1 MDMLHQ
7 PYAQALARALG
18 HFIWQGAILGL
29 VARLIVRAGR
39 LGATARYTVGVLCL
53 AAMAAVPIVTTIYF
67 AHDAA
72 STASAAVAAIGA
84 GRVATVGA
92 VTLVDPPTH
101 GSWSRWDA
109 HAIIVVSWM
118 TGVVLL
124 SLRLLGGWVMTRRL
138 VVGARGLA
146 APGIRALARRVAER
160 LALTRIVEVFESP
173 TVAVPMMVGW
183 IKPCVIL
190 PTAALSGLTPV
201 QVEALLAHELAH
213 VRRHDY
219 LVNLLQSVVETLL
232 FYHPAVWW
240 ISRDVR
246 EAREHCCDDL
256 AVAVC
261 DRVVY
266 ASALAD
272 LAAMTAGPR
281 FALAATDGSLVG
293 RVRRI
298 LSGRDDDRGAKPGWL
313 PITLLALAVAGMAPS
328 VVSSA
333 PAAEMPRF
341 RVQVT
346 PPEPQSSE
354 PATPQTAAPASVPS
368 GTQGEPQTTGETA
381 PRVEGRLQGPDPE
394 QPIEKLRAMLAE
406 IESDLAGAQDPEL
419 GRKLEA
425 ERDQLAA
432 AVDKLKAERALL
444 ERSREEGTKT
454 EDRLRE
460 VQAKLA
466 AAAIASSDESDVSL
480 KKEKE
485 AEQRQRDQM
494 LDQADVLK
502 ANLAQLDQ
510 LKAKLALRAQD
521 DESQDKL
528 ANIYAETVDAYKAKL
543 DAAQVQAQAQ
553 RGVEARDVEAQI
565 AALKQLDAERQV
577 ARERENG
584 SPEFDSKRV
593 LSLLEP
599 ALKAG
604 PGEVSVVGDVSHP
617 GPIKWEGGLTAA
629 AAMLRAG
636 APSADGVD
644 VRIGRL
650 SEMNLTWGADGPDSH
665 LRIDV
670 IEPSTT
676 LRAGDV
682 IVVTATKRK

>member
-7 PYAQALARALG
+7 PYVPALARALG

-29 VARLIVRAGR
+29 AAHLAIRAGR
-39 LGATARYTVGVLCL
+39 LGATARYAVGVVCL
-53 AAMAAVPIVTTIYF
+53 AAMAAMPIVTTIYL

-72 STASAAVAAIGA
+72 STASATVAASGA
-84 GRVATVGA
+84 GHAVTAGA
-92 VTLVDPPTH
+92 VMSVNPPTD

-118 TGVVLL
+118 AGVVLL
-124 SLRLLGGWVMTRRL
+124 SLRLLGGWVMTRRF
-138 VVGARGLA
+138 VGGARGLA
-146 APGIRALARRVAER
+146 APDVRALAHRVAER

-173 TVAVPMMVGW
+173 TIAVPMMVGW

-190 PTAALSGLTPV
+190 PTAALAGLTPV

-219 LVNLLQSVVETLL
+219 LVNLLQSAVETLL

-272 LAAMTAGPR
+272 LAALARMATGPR

-313 PITLLALAVAGMAPS
+313 PIALLALAVAGMAPS

-333 PAAEMPRF
+333 PAAEMLRF
-341 RVQVT
+341 HVQVT

-354 PATPQTAAPASVPS
+354 PAEPPTAVPAPVPT
-368 GTQGEPQTTGETA
+368 GTQAEPPKTGETA
-381 PRVEGRLQGPDPE
+381 PRVDGARDQGPNRE
-394 QPIEKLRAMLAE
+394 QIEKLRAMLAE
-406 IESDLAGAQDPEL
+406 IESELAQIQGPEPD
-419 GRKLEA
+419 RKLKA
-425 ERDQLAA
+425 ERDQIEAT
-432 AVDKLKAERALL
+432 VDKLRAERALL
-444 ERSREEGTKT
+444 ERSREEATIT
-454 EDRLRE
+454 EDQRRE
-460 VQAKLA
+460 VEAKLA
-466 AAAIASSDESDVSL
+466 AAASIVSDDPDVSPKL
-480 KKEKE
+480 KKE
-485 AEQRQRDQM
+485 AEQRQRDQA
-494 LDQADVLK
+494 LDRADVLK
-502 ANLAQLDQ
+502 AKLAEMDQ
-510 LKAKLALRAQD
+510 VKAELALRAQS
-521 DESQDKL
+521 DEQQEKL
-528 ANIYAETVDAYKAKL
+528 AKSYAETL
-543 DAAQVQAQAQ
+543 
-553 RGVEARDVEAQI
+553 
-565 AALKQLDAERQV
+565 QLDAENLV
-577 ARERENG
+577 ARVRENG
-584 SPEFDSKRV
+584 STEFDSKRV
-593 LSLLEP
+593 LSLIGP

-617 GPIKWEGGLTAA
+617 GPIKWEDGLTAA
-629 AAMLRAG
+629 AAITRAG

-644 VRIGRL
+644 VRMGRL
-650 SEMNLTWGADGPDSH
+650 SEMNLTWGADGPNSH

-670 IEPSTT
+670 IDPSAT

>member
-1 MDMLHQ
+1 MNMLRQ
-7 PYAQALARALG
+7 PDAQALARALG
-18 HFIWQGAILGL
+18 HFIWQGALLGL
-29 VARLIVRAGR
+29 VAHLVVRTGR
-39 LGATARYTVGVLCL
+39 LGANARYTVGVLCL
-53 AAMAAVPIVTTIYF
+53 AAMVAMPIATTIYL

-84 GRVATVGA
+84 DRAATAGA
-92 VTLVDPPTH
+92 VTSVDLPTY
-101 GSWSRWDA
+101 GSWPRWDA
-109 HAIIVVSWM
+109 HAIIVVSWLA
-118 TGVVLL
+118 GVVLL
-124 SLRLLGGWVMTRRL
+124 SLRLFGGWVMTRRL
-138 VVGARGLA
+138 VGGARGQA
-146 APGIRALARRVAER
+146 APDIRTLAHRVAER
-160 LALTRIVEVFESP
+160 LALTRLVEVFESP
-173 TVAVPMMVGW
+173 TIAVPMMVGW

-272 LAAMTAGPR
+272 LAALARMAAGPR
-281 FALAATDGSLVG
+281 LALAATDGSLVG

-313 PITLLALAVAGMAPS
+313 PITLLALAVAGAAPS

-333 PAAEMPRF
+333 PAADLPRF
-341 RVQVT
+341 HLQVT

-354 PATPQTAAPASVPS
+354 PSKPQAAAPARLPS
-368 GTQGEPQTTGETA
+368 GTQVEPQTTGETE
-381 PRVEGRLQGPDPE
+381 PRVDGREQAPDRE
-394 QPIEKLRAMLAE
+394 QQIEKLRAMLAE
-406 IESDLAGAQDPEL
+406 IENDLAGAQDPEL

-425 ERDQLAA
+425 ERDQLD
-432 AVDKLKAERALL
+432 AVLDKLQAERALL
-444 ERSREEGTKT
+444 ERSREERTTT
-454 EDRLRE
+454 EDQLRE
-460 VQAKLA
+460 AKEKLA
-466 AAAIASSDESDVSL
+466 GAANALNNESDVSL
-480 KKEKE
+480 KRE
-485 AEQRQRDQM
+485 AEQLQRDQT
-494 LDQADVLK
+494 LDQADLLK
-502 ANLAQLDQ
+502 AGLARLDQ
-510 LKAKLALRAQD
+510 IKVELALRAQN
-521 DESQDKL
+521 DERQDKL
-528 ANIYAETVDAYKAKL
+528 AKIDAETVDASKAKI
-543 DAAQVQAQAQ
+543 DAEQAEAQ
-553 RGVEARDVEAQI
+553 REVEARDVEAQI
-565 AALKQLDAERQV
+565 AALKEFDAERLV
-577 ARERENG
+577 ARVRENG
-584 SPEFDSKRV
+584 STEFDSKRV
-593 LSLLEP
+593 LSLIGP

-617 GPIKWEGGLTAA
+617 GPIKWEAGLTAA
-629 AAMLRAG
+629 AAMMRAG

-644 VRIGRL
+644 VRMGRL